1 MTEFIRQRDP
11 RVWVAQLCVVAAV
24 VCAGYVPYSLFMAER
39 VGARDTQIEQQR
51 LQAAWD
57 VPPLKPATDK
67 APAGAV
73 PEPAPATTQAPADDE
88 IRGVAR
94 LTVPKFGDE
103 WNYIAVDGVGLDD
116 IRFGPGHDPRTEYPG
131 EVGNAVFAAH
141 RDGFGSPFNEL
152 PTLSV
157 CDAVVVE
164 TREARYT
171 YRVVP
176 DVGDGR
182 AAAAQSC
189 FDEATAA
196 TLTEGAYAQVPGVH
210 IVSPTDVSVLEP
222 VPTSTAQATIPLI
235 TLYTCHPEHSNAQRL
250 VVHAALAET
259 ERRTTP

>member
-1 MTEFIRQRDP
+1 MAGFIRQRDL

-24 VCAGYVPYSLFMAER
+24 ACAGYVPYSLFVAEY
-39 VGARDTQIEQQR
+39 VGARDTQVEQQR

-57 VPPLKPATDK
+57 VAPANPATDK

-73 PEPAPATTQAPADDE
+73 PEPAPAAAPTVTS
-88 IRGVAR
+88 GVAR
-94 LTVPKFGDE
+94 LTVPKFGDG
-103 WNYIAVDGVGLDD
+103 WDYIAVDGVSPDD

-176 DVGDGR
+176 DVGESR
-182 AAAAQSC
+182 AADAQSC
-189 FDEATAA
+189 FGAETAA
-196 TLTEGAYAQVPGVH
+196 ALTEGAYAQVPGVH
-210 IVSPTDVSVLEP
+210 IISPTDVSVLEP
-222 VPTSTAQATIPLI
+222 VPMSTAQATIPLI

-259 ERRTTP
+259 ERRTAP

>member
-1 MTEFIRQRDP
+1 MIRQRDP
-11 RVWVAQLCVVAAV
+11 RVWVAQLCAVAAV
-24 VCAGYVPYSLFMAER
+24 VCAGYVPYSLFVAER
-39 VGARDTQIEQQR
+39 VGARDTQAEQQR

-57 VPPLKPATDK
+57 VPTGPATDK

-73 PEPAPATTQAPADDE
+73 PEPAPAPAPPDSE
-88 IRGVAR
+88 TRGVAR

-116 IRFGPGHDPRTEYPG
+116 IRLGPGHDPRTEYPG

-141 RDGFGSPFNEL
+141 RDGFGSPFNDL
-152 PTLSV
+152 PSLSV
-157 CDAVVVE
+157 CDEVLVE
-164 TREARYT
+164 THVARYT

-182 AAAAQSC
+182 VAAARSC
-189 FDEATAA
+189 FDESTAA
-196 TLTEGAYAQVPGVH
+196 TLATGAYAGVPGVH
-210 IVSPTDVSVLEP
+210 IVPPTDVSVLEP
-222 VPTSTAQATIPLI
+222 VPTTTVRATIPFV

>member
-1 MTEFIRQRDP
+1 MPVTIRQRDT
-11 RVWVAQLCVVAAV
+11 RVWVAQLCAVAAV
-24 VCAGYVPYSLFMAER
+24 VCAGYVPYSLFVAER
-39 VGARDTQIEQQR
+39 VGARDTQIAQQR
-51 LQAAWD
+51 LHDEWVAP
-57 VPPLKPATDK
+57 VTKPATDM

-73 PEPAPATTQAPADDE
+73 PEPAPAAASDGE

-94 LTVPKFGDE
+94 LTIPKFGDE
-103 WNYIAVDGVGLDD
+103 WNYVAVDGVGIDD

-141 RDGFGSPFNEL
+141 RDGFGSPFNDL

-164 TREARYT
+164 THEARYT
-171 YRVVP
+171 YRVLP
-176 DVGDGR
+176 DVGDER
-182 AAAAQSC
+182 AALAQSC
-189 FDEATAA
+189 FDESTAA
-196 TLTEGAYAQVPGVH
+196 VLTGGTYGQVPGVH

-222 VPTSTAQATIPLI
+222 VPTTTAQATIPLI

>member
-1 MTEFIRQRDP
+1 MIRQRDP

-24 VCAGYVPYSLFMAER
+24 VCAGYVPYSLFVAER
-39 VGARDTQIEQQR
+39 VGARDTQVEQQR
-51 LQAAWD
+51 LQDKWD
-57 VPPLKPATDK
+57 VPEPKPATDS

-73 PEPAPATTQAPADDE
+73 PEPTPTTTQAEPADE

-103 WNYIAVDGVGLDD
+103 WNYIAVDGVALDD

-152 PTLSV
+152 PRLTV

-164 TREARYT
+164 THEARYT

-176 DVGDGR
+176 DVGDER
-182 AAAAQSC
+182 ATPARSC

-196 TLTEGAYAQVPGVH
+196 ELTTGVYAQVPGVH

-222 VPTSTAQATIPLI
+222 VPTTTAQATIPFI

-259 ERRTTP
+259 EGRTTP

>member
-1 MTEFIRQRDP
+1 MAEFIRQRDP

-24 VCAGYVPYSLFMAER
+24 VCAGYVPYSLFVAER

-57 VPPLKPATDK
+57 VTPTKPATDT

-73 PEPAPATTQAPADDE
+73 PEPAPASTDAPAGDE

-116 IRFGPGHDPRTEYPG
+116 IRYGPGHDPRTEYPG

-152 PTLSV
+152 PTLSA
-157 CDAVVVE
+157 CDPVVVE
-164 TREARYT
+164 THDARYT

-176 DVGDGR
+176 DVGESRTSTAQTCFGAET
-182 AAAAQSC
+182 AAA
-189 FDEATAA
+189 
-196 TLTEGAYAQVPGVH
+196 LTEGAYSQVPGVH

-222 VPTSTAQATIPLI
+222 VPMSTAQATIPLI

-250 VVHAALAET
+250 VVHAALTET
-259 ERRTTP
+259 ERRTAP

>member
-1 MTEFIRQRDP
+1 MIRQRDP

-24 VCAGYVPYSLFMAER
+24 VCAGYVPYSLFVAER
-39 VGARDTQIEQQR
+39 VGARDTHAAQQR
-51 LQAAWD
+51 LQDAWD
-57 VPPLKPATDK
+57 VTAPRPATDK
-67 APAGAV
+67 APAGAL
-73 PEPAPATTQAPADDE
+73 PEPAPTTAAALAGGE
-88 IRGVAR
+88 FRGVAR

-103 WNYIAVDGVGLDD
+103 WDYIAVDGVGLDD

-182 AAAAQSC
+182 AAAARSC
-189 FDEATAA
+189 FDASTAA
-196 TLTEGAYAQVPGVH
+196 TLAGGAYAEVPGAH

-222 VPTSTAQATIPLI
+222 VPTTTAQATIPLI
-235 TLYTCHPEHSNAQRL
+235 TLYTCHPEHSNAQRF
-250 VVHAALAET
+250 VVHAALAEA
-259 ERRTTP
+259 ERRTEP